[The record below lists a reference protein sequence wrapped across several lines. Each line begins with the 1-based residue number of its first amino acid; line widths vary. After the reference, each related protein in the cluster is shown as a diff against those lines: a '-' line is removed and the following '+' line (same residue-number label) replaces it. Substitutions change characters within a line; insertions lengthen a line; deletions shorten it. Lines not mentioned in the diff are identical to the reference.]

1 MSSGMSPEEPRRAER
16 PSGRDLALRL
26 AAVAVF
32 TALGAYGLASP
43 GSVLAGGAAWLGFLF
58 FAASG
63 WGYLVARAIR
73 TSDVDLGLRIA
84 WGLAAF
90 LAVAGVLLAF
100 GTAARASMRFLLALG
115 WAGAAWREW
124 ASASPA
130 WRCVHAMCGA
140 ARQRPALALLAGALG
155 AVALFR
161 VIAGAASLEHNVWD
175 DDVGY
180 LPLLERLVSI
190 GDLNEPFSFRRMGAY
205 GGQLLL
211 QGLAAARGTTVNVN
225 LIDEGL
231 GFGLVLLL
239 LVGHVRGLPRDAN
252 RGGRALPLALVTLL
266 FLLLPDVGN
275 NTASH
280 FTGVLFFL
288 ALYRTTALFD
298 RAAHLDGRV
307 AARWLALAALTGAA
321 AGTLRQNYLAVVSF
335 FFFFALAS
343 RLATAARAGG
353 WAAAWR
359 AERRFWILAIA
370 IGVVALI
377 PWWIAAF
384 ASNHTFL
391 FPFLGGTWNH
401 GLTLKPSALTWAQE
415 LGYLAYAA
423 IESEPLAIVAPLALL
438 LLFARDRRASRP
450 LSALFFATVASFLLL
465 VHAFVGS
472 DFASLWRYAFGAGL
486 ALTAIFVVEACHL
499 GGDDDGDAEGDSARP
514 VALPALGR
522 WVLLAAVLL
531 QLFVARQRAPQTYVA
546 MAKGIDAALSVGRR
560 GDPVARAERQRYRAM
575 QAAIPAGQP
584 VAVMLDDAAHLD
596 YARNPIANLDTPG
609 YSSLGAPGEQL
620 PSFAG
625 PEAVRRYFT
634 AHGYRYLSFVR
645 PDFSR
650 YFYRRWY
657 WLRELYLDVELF
669 QVMAAYTLDA
679 IESFTALAA
688 SAPPLYDHE
697 GLVVVDLG
705 PPTAPPVRLPPEEEP
720 LRRATWLRGFAK
732 ATGMEAAW
740 ALSPRPGLVFSDG
753 VSGLAFL
760 SDADLAAGPAL
771 IPRLEAVAKK
781 PTANDPHGT
790 MPTGT
795 PVRWLHRRLHLR
807 LRADRP
813 MVLTLRGQV
822 RREVTGTR
830 PRLTFSLDGELLAS
844 QVVAEDGRFEVQ
856 LPLSAAQLAEWSDLY
871 AVFSSVGVP
880 ERDSRDL
887 RFARLDFVGWE
898 TVVGREAVGGGDAR

>member
-1 MSSGMSPEEPRRAER
+1 MSPEEPRRAER
-16 PSGRDLALRL
+16 PRGRDLGLRL
-26 AAVAVF
+26 ATVALF
-32 TALGAYGLASP
+32 TALGAYGLASS
-43 GSVLAGGAAWLGFLF
+43 GSVLAGGVAWLAFLF

-63 WGYLVARAIR
+63 WGHLVVRAIR
-73 TSDVDLGLRIA
+73 VDEPDLGLRVA

-100 GTAARASMRFLLALG
+100 GTADRASMLALLAAG
-115 WAGAAWREW
+115 WAGAAWREGTTG
-124 ASASPA
+124 APA
-130 WRCVHAMCGA
+130 WRCVRVAWEG
-140 ARQRPALALLAGALG
+140 ARQRPALALLASGLG
-155 AVALFR
+155 AIALAR

-180 LPLLERLVSI
+180 LPLLERLVAL

-239 LVGHVRGLPRDAN
+239 LVGHARTLPSGS
-252 RGGRALPLALVTLL
+252 GGNGVAGTRALPLALVTLL

-280 FTGVLFFL
+280 FTGVVFFL
-288 ALYRTTALFD
+288 ALYRTMAGVD
-298 RAAHLDGRV
+298 RAA
-307 AARWLALAALTGAA
+307 AAQGGEGQALRWLALAALTGAA
-321 AGTLRQNYLAVVSF
+321 AGTLRQNYLAVVAG
-335 FFFFALAS
+335 FFAFALLS
-343 RLATAARAGG
+343 RLVAAARASG
-353 WAAAWR
+353 WPAAWR
-359 AERRFWILAIA
+359 AERRYWIAALL
-370 IGVVALI
+370 IGVVVLI

-384 ASNHTFL
+384 SSNRTFL

-401 GLTLKPSALTWAQE
+401 GLTLKPSALTITQE
-415 LGYLAYAA
+415 LSYLAYAA
-423 IESEPLAIVAPLALL
+423 IESEPLAIVTPLALL

-450 LSALFFATVASFLLL
+450 LSALFFATCASFLLL

-472 DFASLWRYAFGAGL
+472 DFASLWRYAFGSGL
-486 ALTAIFVVEACHL
+486 ALTAIFVLEACHL
-499 GGDDDGDAEGDSARP
+499 GGDVGDSASEAPRA
-514 VALPALGR
+514 VEVPALGR
-522 WVLLAAVLL
+522 WILLAAVLL
-531 QLFVARQRAPQTYVA
+531 QLFIARQRAPQTYVA
-546 MAKGIDAALSVGRR
+546 MGREVARALSISGR
-560 GDPVARAERQRYRAM
+560 GDPVARDERARYRAM

-596 YARNPIANLDTPG
+596 YRRNSIANLDTPG

-634 AHGYRYLSFVR
+634 AHGYRYLAFVR

-688 SAPPLYDHE
+688 SSPPLYDRD
-697 GLVVVDLG
+697 GLVVVELG
-705 PPTAPPVRLPPEEEP
+705 PPTSPPLHLPPEEEP
-720 LRRATWLRGFAK
+720 ARRAEWLRMFAK

-760 SDADLAAGPAL
+760 SDADLAAGPAA

-781 PTANDPHGT
+781 PSANDPHGT

-830 PRLTFSLDGELLAS
+830 PRLTFSLDGELLGS
-844 QVVAEDGRFEVQ
+844 QVVAEDGRFEVV
-856 LPLSAAQLAEWSDLY
+856 LPLRADQLAEWSDFY

-887 RFARLDFVGWE
+887 RFARLDFVGW
-898 TVVGREAVGGGDAR
+898 DAR